1 MPDSPSSQAP
11 VHAPGTVPT
20 DHSIDAK
27 PPPGPPGNML
37 AMQLDVADLRSE
49 LRALK
54 ALNAG
59 KAKRDAA

>member
-1 MPDSPSSQAP
+1 M
-11 VHAPGTVPT
+11 HAPGMVPT
-20 DHSIDAK
+20 DHSTDAE

-37 AMQLDVADLRSE
+37 AMQLDVADLRLE
-49 LRALK
+49 LHALK